1 MTLRGF
7 GVPAFVHSLLVRA
20 LVVVIR
26 KKTFVFQTHQ
36 FVREKEILLN
46 RLGEEIFRAIISC
59 VDDCKRSLDGR
70 YVNSTTIESLG
81 LYIDW
86 RTLLHGSWPSTRA
99 ATLIPSR
106 LVWRRS
112 SVHWGIMT
120 ERVIESF
127 LGLAPTMLFV
137 GSRDSKS

>member
-7 GVPAFVHSLLVRA
+7 GVPAFVHSLLVPA

-26 KKTFVFQTHQ
+26 KKSLEFQKRQ
-36 FVREKEILLN
+36 LVREKEILLN
-46 RLGEEIFRAIISC
+46 RLGEEVLKAIISGE
-59 VDDCKRSLDGR
+59 DDCKRSLDGR
-70 YVNSTTIESLG
+70 YVNSTTIDSLG

-112 SVHWGIMT
+112 SVHWG
-120 ERVIESF
+120 
-127 LGLAPTMLFV
+127 G
-137 GSRDSKS
+137 